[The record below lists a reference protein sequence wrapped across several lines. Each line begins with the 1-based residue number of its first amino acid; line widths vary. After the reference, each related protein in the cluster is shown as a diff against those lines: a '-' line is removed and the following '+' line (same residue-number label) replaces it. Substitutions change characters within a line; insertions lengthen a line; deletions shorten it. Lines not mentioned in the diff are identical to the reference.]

1 MITVPPT
8 FMLYGEW
15 GMEKT
20 RTGVLKF
27 PKPLADFD
35 FEGGTTSLRGDLEL
49 AEPPPNLPAQFTS
62 YHCKT
67 EPFPGPVYIR
77 HYNTGERKQYL
88 TVLEDIA
95 RLKMVAKSLKLAS
108 VLGDGLSNFSKLA
121 QIYTTGLP
129 LTQKQRDKMGEDEL
143 REFDLGVSLAGMQ
156 DWNPINER
164 MRQVV
169 RNIRDFRAFNC
180 FVIVTCLEQLEMEGF
195 GTSNPVV
202 TGGKPML
209 PGQTRG
215 QIPGDF
221 DEVWHIAN
229 VKVALAEGGVREFR
243 AARTVPHGI
252 WHAKSRLN
260 LPDPLSL
267 EKISTI
273 ISRLITNSNQEA
285 TT

>member
-1 MITVPPT
+1 MNPPT
-8 FMLYGEW
+8 FLMYGEW

-49 AEPPPNLPAQFTS
+49 TEPPPNLPAQFTA

-95 RLKMVAKSLKLAS
+95 ALKMIARGLKLAS
-108 VLGDGLSNFSKLA
+108 VLGDGVSNFSKLA

-129 LTQKQRDKMGEDEL
+129 LTDKQKRKMSEEEI
-143 REFDLGVSLAGMQ
+143 REFELGVSLAGIE

-164 MRQVV
+164 LRQVV
-169 RNIRDFRAFNC
+169 RSIRDFRSLGC
-180 FVIVTCLEQLEMEGF
+180 LVVCTCLEQLEMEGF
-195 GTSNPVV
+195 GTPNPVV
-202 TGGKPML
+202 TGGKPNL
-209 PGQTRG
+209 PGKTRG
-215 QIPGDF
+215 EIPGDF

-229 VKVALAEGGVREFR
+229 VKLANPEGGVREFR
-243 AARTVPHGI
+243 AARTAPHGI

-267 EKISTI
+267 EKIPTI
-273 ISRLITNSNQEA
+273 ISRLISNSNQEA